1 MDEAFNLVDIKTG
14 ADWRVR
20 LQILGGLDPTFAF
33 AKSGRTKSLMVPK
46 GTLQAL
52 TKSSLYKS
60 NFSSY
65 FQSAGQ
71 FLELPRSDLG
81 HVLDT
86 IPPKSPGLHG
96 LAGTREQWVAS

>member
-20 LQILGGLDPTFAF
+20 LQILGGLGPTFVF
-33 AKSGRTKSLMVPK
+33 AKSGRTKSPK

-86 IPPKSPGLHG
+86 IPPKSQT
-96 LAGTREQWVAS
+96 ARASLYP